1 MAKVLIAL
9 TDRDDAIKINNAL
22 EDRGDTPYI
31 ATDSSA
37 LLDKIGKQEFKVLIL
52 DTDIIPELELN
63 IVKFVKERNPNMTVI
78 LAAAKDKI
86 DGAISI
92 ARKEDFNYLTKP
104 VNIHELEFLMD
115 KLEAHSVKDEVLP
128 RPHSYFTNVF
138 IGKSEKIKKVMA
150 LAQKVAKSDSG
161 IMVTGETGTGK
172 ELISRAIHELSSRA
186 SRPFIAVNCAAI
198 PENLLES
205 ELFGYKKGAFT
216 GAASDKKGL
225 VELADTGTLFLDEIG
240 DLSLGLQAKLLRVLE
255 YKELRRLGDE
265 TARNVNIRIIAA
277 TNQDLMELIK
287 EKKFREDL
295 FYRLNV
301 INIHIPALRDRKE
314 DIPLLL
320 RFYIEKY
327 NKANNRSIVGL
338 DQKAK
343 SMLMYYNYPGNVRE
357 LDNIIQHAF
366 AMGQGDLITVEDL
379 PVHMHNLTPYF
390 QLEAHEAVRPKLK
403 GKTVEH
409 PELLLSEVEKN
420 TILKAF
426 DKFGKNHT
434 KAAQVLGV
442 SRSTLWRK
450 MKEYKISI

>member
-31 ATDSSA
+31 ATDSSS
-37 LLDKIGKQEFKVLIL
+37 LLDKISKQEFKILIL

-63 IVKFVKERNPNMTVI
+63 IVKFVKERNPQMTVI
-78 LAAAKDKI
+78 LASSKEKI
-86 DGAISI
+86 DNAIAI
-92 ARKEDFNYLTKP
+92 ARREDFNYTSKP
-104 VNIHELEFLMD
+104 VNIHALEFIID
-115 KLEAHSVKDEVLP
+115 KSGLRAVKDDPATAPDE
-128 RPHSYFTNVF
+128 YFNNIF

-150 LAQKVAKSDSG
+150 LARKVAKSDSN

-186 SRPFIAVNCAAI
+186 ARPFIAVNCAAI

-216 GAASDKKGL
+216 GAVSDKKGL
-225 VELADTGTLFLDEIG
+225 IELADTGTLFLDEIG
-240 DLSLGLQAKLLRVLE
+240 DLPPGLQAKLLRVLDD
-255 YKELRRLGDE
+255 KELRRLGDE
-265 TARNVNIRIIAA
+265 STSKVNIRIIAA
-277 TNQDLMELIK
+277 TNQDLKELIK
-287 EKKFREDL
+287 YKKFREDL

-301 INIHIPALRDRKE
+301 INIHIPALKERKE

-327 NKANNRSIVGL
+327 NKTHNRSIVGM
-338 DQKAK
+338 DSKAK
-343 SMLMYYNYPGNVRE
+343 AILMYYDYPGNVRE
-357 LDNIIQHAF
+357 LDNIIQHSF
-366 AMGQGDLITVEDL
+366 AMCQGDLISVEDM
-379 PVHMHNLTPYF
+379 PVYMHNLTPYF
-390 QLEAHEAVRPKLK
+390 QLTAHENEKPGFK

-409 PELLLSEVEKN
+409 PDLLLTEVEKN

-426 DKFGKNHT
+426 SKFGKNHT
-434 KAAQVLGV
+434 KVADVLGV

-450 MKEYKISI
+450 MKEYGINI